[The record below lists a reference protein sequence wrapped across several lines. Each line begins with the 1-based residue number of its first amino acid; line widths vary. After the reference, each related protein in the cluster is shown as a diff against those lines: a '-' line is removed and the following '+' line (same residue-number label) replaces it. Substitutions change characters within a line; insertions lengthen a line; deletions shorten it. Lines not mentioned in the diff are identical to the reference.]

1 MRVLLVEDEQMLAEA
16 VRHMLKK
23 QNIETD
29 IALDGDEGMLLALK
43 DIYDVVVLD
52 IMLPGKSG
60 MDILKAMRKERMV
73 TPVLLLTAKDSIQH
87 RVEGLD
93 AGADDYLVK
102 PFAMEELISRVKAL
116 GRRLPTIAG
125 EFLTVGDITLDM
137 QKVSLLVGEKEV
149 RLSAREFQLMEMFM
163 RRPGQTFSREYILD
177 RVWGYEADISENSI
191 EAYIHMLRKKLSES
205 SVEIVTMRGI
215 GYILQER
222 EKK

>member
-1 MRVLLVEDEQMLAEA
+1 MRVLLVEDEQILAEA

-29 IALDGDEGMLLALK
+29 VALDGDEGILLALK

-116 GRRLPTIAG
+116 GRRLPAIAG

-137 QKVSLLVGEKEV
+137 QKVSLLIGEKEV

-191 EAYIHMLRKKLSES
+191 EAYIHMLRKKLSDS
-205 SVEIVTMRGI
+205 AVEIVTMRGI

>member
-29 IALDGDEGMLLALK
+29 VALDGDEGMLLALK

-116 GRRLPTIAG
+116 GRRLPAIAG

-191 EAYIHMLRKKLSES
+191 EAYIHMLRKKLAES